1 MFRVK
6 ESEEI
11 HGFSKAERVVQITLL
26 LGFLA
31 NLGSVY
37 LIFQDHRRLSAWLD
51 GPEAVPAQALG
62 SLRQDVG
69 LELVGS
75 LAVPAIVAFC
85 LAAMW
90 WLPRR
95 SYSSQRSLRQIKM
108 LAHDILASM
117 DRGVVTTNRE
127 GIITSI
133 NSAAIGLLEV
143 DFECVGRPLASIS
156 SKDAP
161 LMAVYQE
168 VVGNQAAVRDR
179 DFNVDREGRV
189 LRLRLDGHALTDT
202 EGAAMGCVI
211 HLRDITERVLL
222 EDRMRRMERFL
233 SMATLA
239 SGLHHEI
246 KNPLTALSIH
256 IQLLEESLTN
266 GNAEAAMDEIVNV
279 LKTEVC
285 RLNGVLESFRTFANL
300 QHLTL
305 QPTDAVGV
313 VENAIRLIRPQA
325 ADQRVQITFLHSEK
339 ELPPIALDAGKFE
352 QAVLNLIINAL
363 EAMPAGGKLTVS
375 ATVADGEFRMSVK
388 DSGPGIPA
396 EVQRNIF
403 QPYFSTKD
411 KGSGLGLALTE
422 KLISQHGGHIAYRT
436 GPDGTS
442 FDITIPLEQRNGI
455 A

>member
-6 ESEEI
+6 ESKEPKD
-11 HGFSKAERVVQITLL
+11 FNLAQRVVHAALL
-26 LGFLA
+26 VTFLA
-31 NLGSVY
+31 NFGLIY
-37 LIFQDHRRLSAWLD
+37 LIFQERRFLIRGLEEFERVD
-51 GPEAVPAQALG
+51 PQAFA
-62 SLRQDVG
+62 SLRAEANLQFFVG
-69 LELVGS
+69 LLVS
-75 LAVPAIVAFC
+75 VLLLLCMAAI
-85 LAAMW
+85 W
-90 WLPRR
+90 WLRR
-95 SYSSQRSLRQIKM
+95 QYLISQQSLRQIKM

-117 DRGVVTTNRE
+117 DRGVVTTDRE
-127 GIITSI
+127 GVITSI
-133 NSAAIGLLEV
+133 NSAGIGLLEV
-143 DFECVGRPLASIS
+143 DFDCVGRSLASILLP
-156 SKDAP
+156 DIP
-161 LMAVYQE
+161 LMEVYRE
-168 VVGNQAAVRDR
+168 VVKGQSTVLFRDL
-179 DFNVDREGRV
+179 NVDRAGRV
-189 LRLRLDGHALTDT
+189 LRIRVDGHVLMDT
-202 EGAAMGCVI
+202 EHIFLGCVI
-211 HLRDITERVLL
+211 HLRDVTERTLL
-222 EDRMRRMERFL
+222 EERVRRMERFL
-233 SMATLA
+233 SLATLA

-266 GNAEAAMDEIVNV
+266 GKAGGALDEIGNV

-305 QPTDAVGV
+305 QPTDALGV
-313 VENAIRLIRPQA
+313 IENAIRLIRPQA
-325 ADQRVQITFLHSEK
+325 TEQRVQIAFLHPEK
-339 ELPPIALDAGKFE
+339 ELPPVALDAGKFE

-363 EAMPAGGKLTVS
+363 EAMPAGGNLTVS
-375 ATVADGEFRMSVK
+375 ATVADGEFLMSVK

-403 QPYFSTKD
+403 QPYFSTKE

-436 GPDGTS
+436 GPGGTS